1 MKQTTL
7 KIKSS
12 LMLQENLDFI
22 FEAIEIAVLIENA
35 NRQVEFVNTPFC
47 NLFQINIQPSLINQT
62 SLLDNIHS
70 FSSNFENAEAF
81 EKVILNYPANAA
93 LVKNESWKLKNG
105 QKLILDYTPIYK
117 NNDLQG
123 HIWIFKIFN
132 QNSSYNIS
140 NTSTSNIEKAL
151 DFLQDEIAIFDS
163 KGVIIFANK
172 KYIPSNEKRL
182 WSIGKI
188 LPQYFSYANLPAH
201 IANARMEHIAKV
213 FASGEPISLE
223 EEQVNKKGSIQYSL
237 RTFYPVFNSNNIIES
252 VIEHASN
259 ITSQKELENKLKK
272 VTTNYYATLDNL
284 TESIIETDD
293 ELKIEFLNKAWENIS
308 GQSNDEYKGKSI
320 FEILS
325 VTKYELYGKIF
336 TILSGEA
343 SQKDGLLSIIEK
355 DGKEKQLK
363 YNLNHTF
370 NVHTGKQG
378 IIATISDI
386 TNKVMQET
394 QLIQLIKREKELNEL
409 KTAFVNM
416 VSHELRTPLTVISS
430 SAEILDLMLLAGKSH
445 EEVSVYT
452 KQIIDEVE
460 KMTAFMQDLLMVSK
474 IEAGKIEINLQETDL
489 LFFINQI
496 VDKGFNPWKD
506 GRITE
511 VEIKRKPE
519 KIYLDTNLLAHA
531 LQNLLQN
538 AFKYSSGQAN
548 VKVRVSFSKTYCNI
562 SIIDKGIGIPNNE
575 IEKLFTSFYR
585 ATNTGNI
592 NGTGIGLIVAKY
604 FTEQHKGTIAVRST
618 MNKGSIFT
626 LKLPYNQNENNTSY
640 RG

>member
-7 KIKSS
+7 NIKSN
-12 LMLQENLDFI
+12 LLLQENMDFI

-35 NRQVEFVNTPFC
+35 DRKVEFVNTQFC
-47 NLFQINIQPSLINQT
+47 NLFQINIHPSLIHHT
-62 SLLDNIHS
+62 SILDNIHS
-70 FSSNFENAEAF
+70 FSSNFENEKEF
-81 EKVILNYPANAA
+81 ENVLLNYPNNAIII
-93 LVKNESWKLKNG
+93 KNENWKLKNG
-105 QKLILDYTPIYK
+105 KKIILDYTPIYK
-117 NNDLQG
+117 TNDLQG
-123 HIWIFKIFN
+123 HIWIFKISH
-132 QNSSYNIS
+132 QTSSYNFF
-140 NTSTSNIEKAL
+140 NTSNNIEKAL
-151 DFLQDEIAIFDS
+151 DFLQDEIAIFNS
-163 KGVIIFANK
+163 EGIIVFANK
-172 KYIPSNEKRL
+172 KYIPNNEKRL
-182 WSIGKI
+182 WAKGK
-188 LPQYFSYANLPAH
+188 LLSQYFSYANLPAQ
-201 IANARMEHIAKV
+201 IANSRMEYILNV
-213 FASGEPISLE
+213 FASGQSVYLE
-223 EEQVNKKGSIQYSL
+223 EEQVNKKGGIQYSL
-237 RTFYPVFNSNNIIES
+237 RTFYPVFNENNNVET

-308 GQSNDEYKGKSI
+308 GQNNDEYKGKSI

-325 VTKYELYGKIF
+325 VTKYELYRKVF
-336 TILSGEA
+336 TILSGNA
-343 SQKDGLLSIIEK
+343 SQKDGLLTMTEK
-355 DGKEKQLK
+355 DGKEIKLK
-363 YNLNHTF
+363 YNLNNTF

-378 IIATISDI
+378 VIATLSDI

-394 QLIQLIKREKELNEL
+394 QLIELIKREKELNEL

-474 IEAGKIEINLQETDL
+474 IEAGKIETNLQETDL
-489 LFFINQI
+489 LNFINQI
-496 VDKGFNPWKD
+496 VEKGFKPWKD

-511 VEIKRKPE
+511 IEIKRKPE

-531 LQNLLQN
+531 LQNLLHN
-538 AFKYSSGQAN
+538 AFKYSAGQAN
-548 VKVRVSFSKTYCNI
+548 VKIRVSFSKTYCNI
-562 SIIDKGIGIPNNE
+562 SVIDKGIGIPKNE
-575 IEKLFTSFYR
+575 IEKLFTSFFR
-585 ATNTGNI
+585 ASNTGNI

-604 FTEQHKGTIAVRST
+604 FTEQHNGTIAVRSKI
-618 MNKGSIFT
+618 NKGSIFT
-626 LKLPYNQNENNTSY
+626 LKLPYNHNENYISS